1 MLRWTWS
8 ALVLKICS
16 VSRLIKGKNSFPP
29 NAFPLLNVRQL
40 NLVPTPSPR
49 PRLLQQLSSQ
59 GCHLELA
66 SQCIPLGRLCSLLH
80 HPAFLFPVSHI
91 LYKHIYSSILTIP
104 VHLWEEKTKQNKQ
117 KKTTPP
123 PTTKIP
129 KLSFGGYPYPQH
141 HIHFLLP
148 GGGIYQWS
156 STSDCRESLQNLWGW
171 TLSI

>member
-117 KKTTPP
+117 KKNTTTNKKNPQ
-123 PTTKIP
+123 TVFWW
-129 KLSFGGYPYPQH
+129 LSLSTASYSFSPAWRWD
-141 HIHFLLP
+141 ISVVF
-148 GGGIYQWS
+148 YQW
-156 STSDCRESLQNLWGW
+156 LQRKPTKFMRLD
-171 TLSI
+171 T